1 MELSAHGIT
10 AESLAVGV
18 IVLAFA
24 LRALFQLFPGVSRRG
39 LSRLRAVFGLAPPPA
54 ATTDCNSGC
63 GSCNN
68 CGSSAPTR
76 RTADEVPI
84 SFQPKAPKR

>member
-1 MELSAHGIT
+1 MDLSTNGIT
-10 AESLAVGV
+10 AESLAVGL

-39 LSRLRAVFGLAPPPA
+39 LTRLRAALGLAPPPA
-54 ATTDCNSGC
+54 VATNCNSGC
-63 GSCNN
+63 SSCNS

-76 RTADEVPI
+76 RAADEIPI
-84 SFQPKAPKR
+84 SFRPKAPKR